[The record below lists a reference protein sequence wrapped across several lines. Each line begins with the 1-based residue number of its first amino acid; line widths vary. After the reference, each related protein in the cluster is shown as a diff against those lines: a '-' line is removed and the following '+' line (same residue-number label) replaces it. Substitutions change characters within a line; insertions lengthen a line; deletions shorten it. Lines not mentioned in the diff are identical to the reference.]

1 MLLALAAAEAGVRLL
16 SPRERPI
23 EPAEID
29 LHSFFS
35 DAEIERGARF
45 ARPQMALGLTRAA
58 IDLGALARVVR
69 RPPRWLSGGAKRPVL
84 AGAVTGA
91 GLAVGLSLPT
101 LPLSAISRRR
111 GMAVGLV
118 TQSWRGWAG
127 DLLKGAAIE
136 SVLAAAA
143 GGAAVTVT
151 RRYPSRWWLPAS
163 AGSVL
168 FGAGLAALAP
178 VVLDPVFNKF
188 TPLPEGQTRSDVLD
202 LARAAGVKVGEVYS
216 VDASRRT
223 TAANAYVA
231 GLGPTKRVVLFDTL
245 LDRYTRDEIRVVV
258 AHELAHVRNRDVP
271 RGVVYAALVAPAAAL
286 AVQRLSWELSPERGS
301 AGALPALALAA
312 ALVGAPTALIGNRLS
327 RAIERRSDA
336 YSLTLTDAPDAFI
349 SFERAIAVQNVADL
363 EPPRWFTSLL
373 ATHPPTAER
382 IGSAVSFAGP
392 KQQRLRGGGGLLL
405 VVVRRLFDSLT
416 AAPLGQVLD
425 ALAGLPLRVVV
436 LHRVDQLVHELGA
449 QVDARDDDAGDLVV
463 LHLVVHARKRDRE
476 LVVGVAYVREVRVYA
491 GHDVRREVD
500 VDVPLW
506 AAGIVHGN
514 VVSHRED
521 PRRRRRQAASTV
533 FRRCPALS
541 EVARAARQA

>member
-1 MLLALAAAEAGVRLL
+1 MLLALAAAEVGVRLL

-58 IDLGALARVVR
+58 IEIGALALVVR
-69 RPPRWLSGGAKRPVL
+69 RPPRWLSGGAQRPVL

-101 LPLSAISRRR
+101 LPLAAISRRR

-118 TQSWRGWAG
+118 TQSWRGWAD

-151 RRYPSRWWLPAS
+151 RRNPSRWWLPAS

-202 LARAAGVKVGEVYS
+202 LARAAGVKVGDVYS

-245 LDRYTRDEIRVVV
+245 LDRYSRDEIRVVV
-258 AHELAHVRNRDVP
+258 AHELAHVRNRDVI
-271 RGVVYAALVAPAAAL
+271 RGVVFAALVAPAATL
-286 AVQRLSWELSPERGS
+286 AVQQLSWQLSPERGTPGS
-301 AGALPALALAA
+301 LPALALAA
-312 ALVGAPTALIGNRLS
+312 AAVGAPTGLIGNRLS

-336 YSLTLTDAPDAFI
+336 YSLKLTGASEAFI

-363 EPPRWFTSLL
+363 EPPRWLTSLL

-382 IGSAVSFAGP
+382 IAAAVGYSSSSAVSSG
-392 KQQRLRGGGGLLL
+392 
-405 VVVRRLFDSLT
+405 S
-416 AAPLGQVLD
+416 
-425 ALAGLPLRVVV
+425 
-436 LHRVDQLVHELGA
+436 
-449 QVDARDDDAGDLVV
+449 
-463 LHLVVHARKRDRE
+463 
-476 LVVGVAYVREVRVYA
+476 
-491 GHDVRREVD
+491 
-500 VDVPLW
+500 
-506 AAGIVHGN
+506 
-514 VVSHRED
+514 
-521 PRRRRRQAASTV
+521 
-533 FRRCPALS
+533 
-541 EVARAARQA
+541 